1 MMEATSEH
9 QNKHQ
14 SEKQNNKQNE
24 LQENFLMWIIRYVM
38 IPIALAGLAGFFA
51 IAVVD
56 RSFQHENGQSDDP
69 AFAKIFSTMTAAAA
83 TAQPTPSLAPT
94 LTVTAV
100 STQTTESPA
109 EESNTANKP
118 AITSVPPQ
126 PGSPAVCPQVPSGW
140 QLYWQLYTVQPGDT
154 LFSLARETGTTVETI
169 RQVNCMY
176 GELLAYSQIWLPD
189 VFVAKP
195 EPTATNTPTEEP
207 TVLRPTTTATMT
219 ATATATEPTPTP
231 LPDVIN
237 DNDTNS

>member
-9 QNKHQ
+9 QNEHQ

-100 STQTTESPA
+100 STQTTEPPA

-118 AITSVPPQ
+118 PITSVPPQ

-140 QLYWQLYTVQPGDT
+140 QLYTVQPGNT

-169 RQVNCMY
+169 RQVNCLY
-176 GELLAYSQIWLPD
+176 GELLAYSQIWLPN

-207 TVLRPTTTATMT
+207 TVLRPTTTAT
-219 ATATATEPTPTP
+219 ATEPTLTP